1 MSTQANKTNKTWLEK
16 ALALLNISEQDKLVL
31 MKKRMEKYYKEEE
44 RKCNAHIERLERELE
59 DYLETSAEKL
69 EEIKE
74 QEEQSFLEINLDKIA
89 TVELRDSYVSQLDEQ
104 FNRGIR
110 ARKEKEEQ
118 IQAKK
123 ELHERQIK
131 LYEEKLEMIAYK
143 NSNYHN
149 FLIYKGCL
157 N

>member
-59 DYLETSAEKL
+59 DYLETSTEKL
-69 EEIKE
+69 DEIKE

-89 TVELRDSYVSQLDEQ
+89 TVELRDSYVSQLDALKKARSLSDLAQ
-104 FNRGIR
+104 ILGI
-110 ARKEKEEQ
+110 KPSSLSYIFQ
-118 IQAKK
+118 G
-123 ELHERQIK
+123 
-131 LYEEKLEMIAYK
+131 
-143 NSNYHN
+143 
-149 FLIYKGCL
+149 F
-157 N
+157 

>member
-44 RKCNAHIERLERELE
+44 RKCNAHIEKLERELI
-59 DYLETSAEKL
+59 DYIETSEEKL

-110 ARKEKEEQ
+110 ARKEKELE
-118 IQAKK
+118 IQAQK
-123 ELHERQIK
+123 EYTEKQIK
-131 LYEEKLEMIAYK
+131 LYKEKLEMIAYK
-143 NSNYHN
+143 KQQLS
-149 FLIYKGCL
+149 
-157 N
+157 

>member
-44 RKCNAHIERLERELE
+44 RKCNAHIEKLERELI
-59 DYLETSAEKL
+59 DYLETSEEKL

-110 ARKEKEEQ
+110 ARKEKEVE
-118 IQAKK
+118 IQAQK
-123 ELHERQIK
+123 ESTEKQIK
-131 LYEEKLEMIAYK
+131 LYKEKLEMIAYK
-143 NSNYHN
+143 KQQLS
-149 FLIYKGCL
+149 
-157 N
+157 

>member
-44 RKCNAHIERLERELE
+44 RKCNAHIEKLERELL
-59 DYLETSAEKL
+59 DYLETSEEKL

-110 ARKEKEEQ
+110 ARKEKEEE
-118 IQAKK
+118 IQAQK
-123 ELHERQIK
+123 EYTEKQIK
-131 LYEEKLEMIAYK
+131 LYKEKLEMIASEK
-143 NSNYHN
+143 QQLS
-149 FLIYKGCL
+149 
-157 N
+157 